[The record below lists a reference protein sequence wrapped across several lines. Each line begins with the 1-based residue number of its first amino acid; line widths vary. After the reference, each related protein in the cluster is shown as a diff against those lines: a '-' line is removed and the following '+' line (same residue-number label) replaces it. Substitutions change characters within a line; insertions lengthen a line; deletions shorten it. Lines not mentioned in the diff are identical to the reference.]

1 MVGGGHAAAA
11 AAVELRRLGFPGHVQ
26 VVSAEA
32 VPPYDRTTLSKD
44 VLLQGG
50 APPPLWPELAAGA
63 PGVDLRLGTH
73 VVSVDPSSRALT
85 TSNGDELAYDRLLI
99 ATGAEPR
106 RLQVPGA
113 TAEGV
118 LYLRDHEDAR
128 LLRARLARSRR
139 LVVIGGGVI
148 GLEVAAAARTLGHEV
163 SVVEAAPQVLGRN
176 VAAPVASALV
186 ALHRE
191 HGVTV
196 HCATTP
202 TAIATSGGGVRGVE
216 VAGGAFIEADVVV
229 VGIGIAP
236 RDELAGRAGLA
247 VADGVLVDAQCR
259 TSDPHIFAAG
269 DVARVRAVSGQETVR
284 LEAWRPA
291 WRQAEVAAAAMLG
304 LPSVYDERP
313 WGWSDQYDALVQMVG
328 TGSPGADIVD
338 YGDVRAPGGLLS
350 LSFVDGTLVA
360 AAGVS
365 IGAAVSRPV
374 RLVQALLDA
383 GYGVRRDELPAEG
396 DLSSLIKYLKAQH
409 QQLVSLAR

>member
-1 MVGGGHAAAA
+1 M
-11 AAVELRRLGFPGHVQ
+11 
-26 VVSAEA
+26 
-32 VPPYDRTTLSKD
+32 
-44 VLLQGG
+44 
-50 APPPLWPELAAGA
+50 
-63 PGVDLRLGTH
+63 
-73 VVSVDPSSRALT
+73 
-85 TSNGDELAYDRLLI
+85 
-99 ATGAEPR
+99 
-106 RLQVPGA
+106 
-113 TAEGV
+113 
-118 LYLRDHEDAR
+118 
-128 LLRARLARSRR
+128 
-139 LVVIGGGVI
+139 
-148 GLEVAAAARTLGHEV
+148 
-163 SVVEAAPQVLGRN
+163 
-176 VAAPVASALV
+176 
-186 ALHRE
+186 
-191 HGVTV
+191 
-196 HCATTP
+196 
-202 TAIATSGGGVRGVE
+202 
-216 VAGGAFIEADVVV
+216 V

-269 DVARVRAVSGQETVR
+269 DVARVRAVSGKETVR

-396 DLSSLIKYLKAQH
+396 DLSSLIKYLKARH